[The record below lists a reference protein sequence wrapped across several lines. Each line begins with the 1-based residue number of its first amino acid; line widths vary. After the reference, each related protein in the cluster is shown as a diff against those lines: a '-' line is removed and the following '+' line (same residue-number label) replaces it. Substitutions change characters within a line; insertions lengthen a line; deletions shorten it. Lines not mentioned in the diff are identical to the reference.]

1 MSLIRNEEQ
10 MTLTTTTLAAGKS
23 LVKRKP
29 KPFRNLVGE
38 IFGRLTVLSRAD
50 HPLRPI
56 HWRCACSCGT
66 ERVVNGSRLT
76 RGDTRSCGCLRTELT
91 RARMTTHGHTA
102 KKQSSPEF
110 WAWVNMR
117 ARCSNPKNPGFKSYG
132 GRGITVEPAW
142 DCRNTGFQP
151 FLDHIGLMPEPGLS
165 LDRIDNDRGYVI
177 GNCRWA
183 TKHTQVRNRRSN
195 RWIEGLGSKRIISD
209 WAELLKV
216 SPSKLS
222 NALKHFGELLF
233 AVMAIRPSF
242 IGMQSQAE
250 HEAELDAAERTRK
263 EREEGASF
271 VVETI

>member
-1 MSLIRNEEQ
+1 VPTRV
-10 MTLTTTTLAAGKS
+10 LTPSCAPTTAPAEKPI
-23 LVKRKP
+23 RKP
-29 KPFRNLVGE
+29 KPYRDLSGQQ
-38 IFGRLTVLSRAD
+38 FGRLVVINRAE
-50 HPLRPI
+50 HPGRAI
-56 HWRCACSCGT
+56 RWNCICACEAKTKCT
-66 ERVVNGSRLT
+66 VIGSLLT
-76 RGDTRSCGCLRTELT
+76 RGSSKSCGCLRTELT

-222 NALKHFGELLF
+222 NALLRFGELLF
-233 AVMAIRPSF
+233 ATMALRPSVL
-242 IGMQSQAE
+242 GMQSQAE
-250 HEAELDAAERTRK
+250 RQAELDAADRARK
-263 EREEGASF
+263 EREELAS
-271 VVETI
+271 VRVEAI